1 MPSAVS
7 RVIGIDNMVRLTR
20 ISMLFLSAGL
30 LAGSGCARTD
40 DGTVVIPKQ
49 VDARRIWDRG
59 PSGTQT
65 PPVQSGSTF
74 VAVAPPQYQSPGGAR
89 PTRRATPAR
98 SNQAAQPS
106 SAPKKSISCG
116 PATDQGGRVQMVCD

>member
-1 MPSAVS
+1 
-7 RVIGIDNMVRLTR
+7 MVRLTPLP
-20 ISMLFLSAGL
+20 MLLLSASL

-40 DGTVVIPKQ
+40 DGTVMIPKQ

-74 VAVAPPQYQSPGGAR
+74 APVASPQYQPSRETRPAPSRRNASAR
-89 PTRRATPAR
+89 PDQRLP
-98 SNQAAQPS
+98 SS
-106 SAPKKSISCG
+106 SAPAKPISCG
-116 PATDQGGRVQMVCD
+116 PAQDAGGRIQMVCD